1 MTVSFVIGGTRGIG
15 SVISSQLVER
25 GDLVYTVSKT
35 DYGYDNNI
43 CHDITNNCDIVFD
56 RVDRVD
62 NIVFAHRY
70 RGNDW
75 DDTFDVTVKG
85 VNNIIKSAISKF
97 DKGGSIVIISSNASK
112 FILEE
117 QSLEYHAS
125 RASLDALMR
134 YYVVACGNKGI
145 RFNSILPSTLIKPGN
160 VDFFTKDNKVRK
172 MIEKITPLNRMGT
185 ADDIANL
192 VEFLCSQ
199 KSSFVTGS
207 SIFMDGGVSL
217 VGQEN
222 IAREL
227 SGLKHEE

>member
-1 MTVSFVIGGTRGIG
+1 MVSIIIGGTRGIG
-15 SVISSQLVER
+15 KVIKEHLTAR
-25 GDLVYTVSKT
+25 GDLVYTVSRSDLKQKSH
-35 DYGYDNNI
+35 I
-43 CHDITNNCDIVFD
+43 SCDIAKCKKSVFD
-56 RVDRVD
+56 RIDRID
-62 NIVFAHRY
+62 NIIFTHRY
-70 RGNDW
+70 RGDDW
-75 DDTFDVTVKG
+75 DEAFNVTVKA
-85 VNNIIKSAISKF
+85 VNNVVDAAVHKF
-97 DKGGSIVIISSNASK
+97 DKGGSVVIISSNASQ

-117 QSLEYHAS
+117 QPPEYHAS
-125 RASLDALMR
+125 RAALEALMR
-134 YYVVACGNKGI
+134 YYVVAYGNKSI
-145 RFNSILPSTLIKPGN
+145 RFNCVLPSTLIKPEN
-160 VDFFTKDNKVRK
+160 KNFFTKDNNVRN

-185 ADDIANL
+185 ADDIANI

>member
-1 MTVSFVIGGTRGIG
+1 MVSIIIGGTRGIG
-15 SVISSQLVER
+15 KVIKEHLTAR
-25 GDLVYTVSKT
+25 GDLVYTVSRSDLKQKSH
-35 DYGYDNNI
+35 I
-43 CHDITNNCDIVFD
+43 SCDIAKCKKSVFD
-56 RVDRVD
+56 RIDRID
-62 NIVFAHRY
+62 NIIFTHRY
-70 RGNDW
+70 RGDDW
-75 DDTFDVTVKG
+75 DEAFNVTVKA
-85 VNNIIKSAISKF
+85 VNNVVDAAVHKF
-97 DKGGSIVIISSNASK
+97 DKGGSVVIISSNASQ

-117 QSLEYHAS
+117 QPPEYHAS
-125 RASLDALMR
+125 RAALEALMR
-134 YYVVACGNKGI
+134 YYVVAYGNKSI
-145 RFNSILPSTLIKPGN
+145 RFNCVLPSTQIKPEN
-160 VDFFTKDNKVRK
+160 KNFFTKDNNVRN

-185 ADDIANL
+185 ADDMANI